1 MSGAGDR
8 RVPLDLN
15 GLTKIADTLEFDCC
29 CAVHQRSDET
39 FSNLHELANTQTPA
53 TNGPSSGRSA
63 RSTIRASP
71 DSSAQIIT
79 TPTIAPSALTR
90 ELRFPSLE
98 TSRNSSLPDSAH
110 QPEVKLMS
118 TRHLYRYRNRLILSG
133 AVNIVLFLAV
143 IELSL
148 WAVTKCPC
156 KDGPP
161 HPSVFSKGGA
171 ETRNDD
177 IMNNSASTWRGI
189 QHIPLSGPAAVTKC
203 SCKDGQPQPS
213 ASSKEGEVDESRK
226 NGIMNS
232 SVAEWRKIQPIT
244 VHSTAAVT
252 KCSCKD
258 GQPQPSASS
267 KEGEVDESR
276 KNGIMNS
283 SVAEWR
289 KIQPITVHST
299 AAAAV
304 ICLCK
309 GGAETKDDIMNS
321 SVPDWRDIQ
330 PISFP
335 SPAGTEMV
343 RSELQKAV
351 PDRHSLNTTTG
362 TVMVRSELQKAVSDK
377 HSLNTT
383 TAAVTV
389 SYEHQNT
396 TPDQPSLNTST
407 GKVTNTSENEKTV
420 PDQPSLNTSTGRVT
434 NTSENEKTVPDQP
447 SLNASTVF
455 PVDKRLESN
464 FTQKE
469 VFPVDKRLESNFT
482 QKEVFPVDKRL
493 ISNFTQKEVF
503 PVDKRL
509 ISNFTQK
516 EVFPVDK
523 RLESNF
529 TQKEESERIDD
540 YEDETENKDGA

>member
-15 GLTKIADTLEFDCC
+15 GLTKIAETLEFDCC

-39 FSNLHELANTQTPA
+39 FRDLHELAHTQTPA

-71 DSSAQIIT
+71 GSSAQIIT
-79 TPTIAPSALTR
+79 TPTIARSALTR

-98 TSRNSSLPDSAH
+98 TSRDSSLQDSAH

-161 HPSVFSKGGA
+161 HPSVFSKGDA

-213 ASSKEGEVDESRK
+213 ASSKEGEFDGSRK
-226 NGIMNS
+226 DDIMNS

-244 VHSTAAVT
+244 VHS
-252 KCSCKD
+252 
-258 GQPQPSASS
+258 P
-267 KEGEVDESR
+267 
-276 KNGIMNS
+276 
-283 SVAEWR
+283 
-289 KIQPITVHST
+289 

-304 ICLCK
+304 KCPCK

-335 SPAGTEMV
+335 SPAGTVMV
-343 RSELQKAV
+343 SSELQKAV
-351 PDRHSLNTTTG
+351 ADKHSLNTTTG
-362 TVMVRSELQKAVSDK
+362 SVTINSEHQKTFSDK
-377 HSLNTT
+377 PSLNTS

-396 TPDQPSLNTST
+396 TPDHPSLNTSTGTLTITSEYQSTVLGQHFLNTTT
-407 GKVTNTSENEKTV
+407 GKVTNTSENVKTV
-420 PDQPSLNTSTGRVT
+420 PAQPSLNTST
-434 NTSENEKTVPDQP
+434 
-447 SLNASTVF
+447 
-455 PVDKRLESN
+455 
-464 FTQKE
+464 
-469 VFPVDKRLESNFT
+469 
-482 QKEVFPVDKRL
+482 
-493 ISNFTQKEVF
+493 
-503 PVDKRL
+503 
-509 ISNFTQK
+509 
-516 EVFPVDK
+516 
-523 RLESNF
+523 
-529 TQKEESERIDD
+529 ESERIDD